1 MHPLCFDIH
10 HLLLTTAERQPVVPQ
25 PRKHN
30 AGNIFRSQTFKRTA
44 HFSSVCVC
52 VCEFFISVNKLNE
65 LLTLQK
71 RPPPP
76 SLGNGRDTKEFGYTT
91 GSTQRSEA
99 WMIRPLV
106 PPITEVENSRG
117 LTLPFM

>member
-1 MHPLCFDIH
+1 MQGIYSGHKLLKGLRIFPLY
-10 HLLLTTAERQPVVPQ
+10 
-25 PRKHN
+25 
-30 AGNIFRSQTFKRTA
+30 
-44 HFSSVCVC
+44 VCVC

>member
-1 MHPLCFDIH
+1 MQGIYSGHK
-10 HLLLTTAERQPVVPQ
+10 LLKGLHIFPQ
-25 PRKHN
+25 C
-30 AGNIFRSQTFKRTA
+30 
-44 HFSSVCVC
+44 VCAC

-76 SLGNGRDTKEFGYTT
+76 SLCNRKDTKEFGYTT
-91 GSTQRSEA
+91 GSTHHTEA
-99 WMIRPLV
+99 WIIRPLV
-106 PPITEVENSRG
+106 TPITEAENSRG